1 MAETKTYRGA
11 TLDELLPK
19 IREELGPDA
28 VITRQREGLVG
39 GVGGFFQKKCV
50 EVEAAVLG
58 SGQPLAT
65 MPAQRV
71 VDAYDTGGA
80 ASLEAT
86 SEELQNPVM
95 QKLIDQASPFA
106 DHLESAE
113 LAEAARFQPIES
125 LPAPAPAP
133 APAAEAEPEIE
144 FSPAPVDPGFEQA
157 RAELVEA
164 GIPAA
169 TAEAVVRD
177 AERGMAPFDREASP
191 RDLVRRALARAIRIE
206 HGWKTK
212 RRTVAL
218 VGASGSGKTLAAA
231 KLCHAYASASRIEVR
246 TLSLEPSSGAY
257 RLGTLTEHLDIGVR
271 VAETPEAARRAAT
284 RMQGES
290 LTVVDTPPVSPRDA
304 GAIAALGELMAEVKP
319 DETHLV
325 VPATMDAR
333 SAQALYDALAPSV
346 TVNRILITGMDEAHS
361 PAAAVGLAFAL
372 KKPISYVG
380 EGRRPSS
387 GLGPA
392 DAATLAEQVLP

>member
-1 MAETKTYRGA
+1 MPETKTYRGA
-11 TLDELLPK
+11 TLEELLPT
-19 IREELGPDA
+19 IRAELGPDA
-28 VITRQREGLVG
+28 VITRQREGLIG

-50 EVEAAVLG
+50 EVEAAALG
-58 SGQPLAT
+58 SGQPLST

-71 VDAYDTGGA
+71 VDSYDTAG
-80 ASLEAT
+80 LEAT
-86 SEELQNPVM
+86 PEELATPVM

-113 LAEAARFQPIES
+113 IAEAARFQPIET
-125 LPAPAPAP
+125 PPVADIEPVAP
-133 APAAEAEPEIE
+133 AEPESEDNIE
-144 FSPAPVDPGFEQA
+144 LSPSPSDPGFEQA

-169 TAEAVVRD
+169 TADAVVQD

-191 RDLVRRALARAIRIE
+191 RDLVRRALARAIKIE

-212 RRTVAL
+212 RRTIAV

-231 KLCHAYASASRIEVR
+231 KLCHAYASGSRIAVR

-271 VAETPEAARRAAT
+271 VAETPEAAKRAAT

-290 LTVVDTPPVSPRDA
+290 LIVVDTPPVSGRDA
-304 GAIAALGELMAEVKP
+304 KAVAALGELMAQVKP

-333 SAQALYDALAPSV
+333 AAQALYDALSPSV
-346 TVNRILITGMDEAHS
+346 AINRILITGMDEAPS
-361 PAAAVGLAFAL
+361 PAPAVGLAFAL
-372 KKPISYVG
+372 KKPVSYVG
-380 EGRRPSS
+380 EGRRPSA
-387 GLGPA
+387 GLRPA
-392 DAATLAEQVLP
+392 DANTLAEQVLP

>member
-11 TLDELLPK
+11 TLEELLPT
-19 IREELGPDA
+19 IRAELGPDA

-39 GVGGFFQKKCV
+39 GIGGFFQKKCV

-58 SGQPLAT
+58 SGQPLAA

-71 VDAYDTGGA
+71 VDAYDT

-86 SEELQNPVM
+86 PEELQNPVM
-95 QKLIDQASPFA
+95 QKLINQAAPFA

-113 LAEAARFQPIES
+113 LAEAARFQPIEE
-125 LPAPAPAP
+125 LPVVDVH
-133 APAAEAEPEIE
+133 PAAEIGPEL
-144 FSPAPVDPGFEQA
+144 SPAPSDPGFEQA

-169 TAEAVVRD
+169 TAEAVARD

-191 RDLVRRALARAIRIE
+191 RDLVRRALARAIKVE

-212 RRTVAL
+212 RRTIAV

-231 KLCHAYASASRIEVR
+231 KLCHAYASGSKIAVR

-271 VAETPEAARRAAT
+271 VAETPEAAKRAAT

-290 LTVVDTPPVSPRDA
+290 LIVVDTPPISARD
-304 GAIAALGELMAEVKP
+304 GKAIAALGALMTEVKP

-333 SAQALYDALAPSV
+333 SAQALYEALAPSV
-346 TVNRILITGMDEAHS
+346 PINRILITCMDEAPS
-361 PAAAVGLAFAL
+361 PAAAIGLSFAL
-372 KKPISYVG
+372 KKPVSYVG
-380 EGRRPSS
+380 TGRKPST
-387 GLGPA
+387 GIHPA
-392 DAATLAEQVLP
+392 DATTLAEQVLP

>member
-1 MAETKTYRGA
+1 MPETKTYRGA
-11 TLDELLPK
+11 TLEELLPA

-58 SGQPLAT
+58 SGQPMSA

-71 VDAYDTGGA
+71 VDAYDTGSGA
-80 ASLEAT
+80 RLEAT
-86 SEELQNPVM
+86 PEELANPVM
-95 QKLIDQASPFA
+95 QKLINQAAPFA

-113 LAEAARFQPIES
+113 AHFEPIE
-125 LPAPAPAP
+125 APSV
-133 APAAEAEPEIE
+133 AEPVPVAEPVHPQ
-144 FSPAPVDPGFEQA
+144 FDADTSPAPRDPGFDA
-157 RAELVEA
+157 AHAELVDA

-177 AERGMAPFDREASP
+177 AERGMAPFDREATP
-191 RDLVRRALARAIRIE
+191 RDLVRRALARAIKIE

-212 RRTVAL
+212 RRTIAL

-231 KLCHAYASASRIEVR
+231 KLCHAYASGSQIAVR

-271 VAETPEAARRAAT
+271 VAETPEAAKRAAT

-290 LTVVDTPPVSPRDA
+290 LIVVDTPPVSPRDTKA
-304 GAIAALGELMAEVKP
+304 IGALSKLMAEVKP

-333 SAQALYDALAPSV
+333 SAQALFDALSPSV
-346 TVNRILITGMDEAHS
+346 PVNRILITGMDEAHS
-361 PAAAVGLAFAL
+361 PAAAVGLSFAL

-380 EGRRPSS
+380 EGRKPSA
-387 GLGPA
+387 GLRPA

>member
-1 MAETKTYRGA
+1 VAETRTYRGA
-11 TLDELLPK
+11 TLEELLPK

-50 EVEAAVLG
+50 EVEAASLG

-65 MPAQRV
+65 MPARRV
-71 VDAYDTGGA
+71 VDAYDSP

-86 SEELQNPVM
+86 PEELANPVM
-95 QKLIDQASPFA
+95 QKLMNQAAPFA

-113 LAEAARFQPIES
+113 ARFEPIET
-125 LPAPAPAP
+125 LPAPQP
-133 APAAEAEPEIE
+133 EQTVEIVAEPSSE
-144 FSPAPVDPGFEQA
+144 PVDPGFEQA
-157 RAELVEA
+157 RVELVEA

-169 TAEAVVRD
+169 TAESVVRD
-177 AERGMAPFDREASP
+177 AERGMAPFDREATP
-191 RDLVRRALARAIRIE
+191 RDLVRRALARAIKIE

-212 RRTVAL
+212 RRTIAV

-231 KLCHAYASASRIEVR
+231 KLCHAYASGSKIAVR

-271 VAETPEAARRAAT
+271 VAETPKAAQRAAT

-290 LTVVDTPPVSPRDA
+290 LIVVDTPPVSARDA
-304 GAIAALGELMAEVKP
+304 GAIAALAELMAEVKP

-325 VPATMDAR
+325 VPATMDPRAAR
-333 SAQALYDALAPSV
+333 ALYDALAPSMPI
-346 TVNRILITGMDEAHS
+346 NRILVTGMDESPS
-361 PAAAVGLAFAL
+361 PAPVVGLSFAL

-380 EGRRPSS
+380 EGRRPST
-387 GLGPA
+387 GLRPA
-392 DAATLAEQVLP
+392 DAATLAGQVLP

>member
-1 MAETKTYRGA
+1 VPETKTYRGA
-11 TLDELLPK
+11 TLDELLPR
-19 IREELGPDA
+19 IRAELGPEA

-58 SGQPLAT
+58 SGQPLST

-71 VDAYDTGGA
+71 VDAYDTGSA
-80 ASLEAT
+80 ARLEAT
-86 SEELQNPVM
+86 PEELANPVM
-95 QKLIDQASPFA
+95 QKLINQAAPFA

-113 LAEAARFQPIES
+113 ARFEPIES
-125 LPAPAPAP
+125 LPV
-133 APAAEAEPEIE
+133 AEPVPVEEPAHAE
-144 FSPAPVDPGFEQA
+144 FDLDASPAPRDRGFEAA
-157 RAELVEA
+157 RAELVDA

-177 AERGMAPFDREASP
+177 AERGMAPFDREATP
-191 RDLVRRALARAIRIE
+191 RDLVRRALARAIKIE

-212 RRTVAL
+212 RRTIAV

-231 KLCHAYASASRIEVR
+231 KLCHAYASGSQIAVR

-271 VAETPEAARRAAT
+271 VAETPEAAKRAAG
-284 RMQGES
+284 RIQGES
-290 LTVVDTPPVSPRDA
+290 LIVVDTPPISARDA
-304 GAIAALGELMAEVKP
+304 GAVAALAGLMTEVKP

-333 SAQALYDALAPSV
+333 AAQALYDALAPSV
-346 TVNRILITGMDEAHS
+346 PINRILITGMDEAPS
-361 PAAAVGLAFAL
+361 PAPAVGLSFTL
-372 KKPISYVG
+372 KKPISFVG
-380 EGRRPSS
+380 EGRRPST
-387 GLGPA
+387 GLRPA